1 MEETMFSNF
10 KKRLGV
16 FTAIAVMS
24 ALVPALSTSVA
35 SAAPTTAATAVSATD
50 VTTLKACPASASTPA
65 AGFTDTT
72 STDVD
77 CIAYYGITTGVTAT
91 TYEPSANIPRWQMA
105 LYLTRFMDVAG
116 LTLGSGAD
124 QGFTDIS
131 GYSAAIQTA
140 INQIKQA
147 GVTTGKT
154 ATTYDP
160 DSNVSN
166 EEMAMFVTRA
176 LGQTPVG
183 QNGSN
188 DTVSSLTLYINGTTA
203 TYNYDDIDSGVTFE
217 GHNAIIETFH
227 LGLTGDL
234 STDRTFSPSADITR
248 ADMATWLT
256 NALAHTHAR
265 PTGLHLQSTDVADFG
280 SMAAGTDELHISN
293 RDASF
298 DAIAN
303 TSVDVMAFYDD
314 PADTTDLAVVAA
326 TGKCDDMVTAQS
338 STLCTID
345 VGDSVTN
352 ASGNIVLEMGSM
364 AAGDASVG
372 DGQTVQYWAWTA
384 ANGTVYVSTTHTAS
398 TVTIVSTTDATQ
410 LKVTSSQAKARR
422 TATPEGI
429 QADTNLDGV
438 SDTGSS
444 EVNFSEA
451 AYGSTVT
458 LTFQAYDSATVNAVV
473 AKPLVL
479 VTIVDAYGTPGAQP
493 TSVTTT
499 LAYTGADGSVTYDMV
514 CGADPLPLAASTE
527 SYRRITWT
535 STLTDNNLSGTTTDG
550 AEEFFYCTDKA
561 AYAATSTLAITDKY
575 KSVDLAAT
583 LTPVTSTV
591 TGTVYDQYGN
601 TLANQAVA
609 FDSDMTDL
617 DAAAAAEGLLDGTKR
632 TTNGSGQASAS
643 LSRTTATTGM
653 ETISFCVD
661 DSTDGCLAGS
671 DTAEITANIFWVTAN
686 DGTADTGGGAR
697 TTAGAANGL
706 SVEVADTPND
716 VLIVRGSTGS
726 ANTYTKVPYDANDQ
740 FRDNP
745 SLAPISMSDF
755 ETLATAAGCTV
766 LTGYECTWDWN
777 LGNFDY
783 NAVAINGTGGIS
795 QFDAP

>member
-24 ALVPALSTSVA
+24 ALVPALSVSVA
-35 SAAPTTAATAVSATD
+35 SAAPTTALTAVSATD
-50 VTTLKACPASASTPA
+50 VTALLACPASASTPA

-77 CIAYYGITTGVTAT
+77 CIASYGITTGVTAT
-91 TYEPSANIPRWQMA
+91 TYEPSASIPRWQMA

-131 GYSAAIQTA
+131 GHSAAIQTA

-147 GVTTGKT
+147 GVTTGTT

-166 EEMAMFVTRA
+166 EQMAMFVTRA

-188 DTVSSLTLYINGTTA
+188 DTVSSLALYINGTTA

-234 STDRTFSPSADITR
+234 STVRAFSPAADMTR
-248 ADMATWLT
+248 ATMATWLT

-265 PTGLHLQSTDVADFG
+265 PAGLHMQSTDVADFG
-280 SMAAGTDELHISN
+280 SMAAASDELHISN

-303 TSVDVMAFYDD
+303 TSIDVMAFYDN
-314 PADTTDLAVVAA
+314 PLDTTDLATSAA

-352 ASGNIVLEMGSM
+352 ASGNIVLEMSAM

-372 DGQTVQYWAWTA
+372 DGQSVQYWAWTA
-384 ANGTVYVSTTHTAS
+384 ANGTIYVSTTHTTS
-398 TVTIVSTTDATQ
+398 TVTIVSTTDSTQ
-410 LKVTSSQAKARR
+410 LKVTSSTPKARR
-422 TATPEGI
+422 TATPEGV
-429 QADTNLDGV
+429 QADTDLDGV
-438 SDTGSS
+438 ADFGGGA
-444 EVNFSEA
+444 VNASEA
-451 AYGSTVT
+451 AFGSTVT
-458 LTFQAYDSATVNAVV
+458 LTFQLYDSATVNAVV
-473 AKPLVL
+473 AKPLVPIT
-479 VTIVDAYGTPGAQP
+479 VVDAYGIPGAQP
-493 TSVTTT
+493 TSVVTSII
-499 LAYTGADGSVTYDMV
+499 YTGADGSVAYDMV
-514 CGADPLPLAASTE
+514 CGADPVVRGE
-527 SYRRITWT
+527 MYRRITWT
-535 STLTDNNLSGTTTDG
+535 AAAGGTLNNLSGTTTDG

-561 AYAATSTLAITDKY
+561 AYAASSTLAITDKY
-575 KSVDLAAT
+575 KSVDLAAA

-591 TGTVYDQYGN
+591 TGTVYNQYGAVM
-601 TLANQAVA
+601 ANQAVA
-609 FDSDMTDL
+609 FDSDMTNL
-617 DAAAAAEGLLDGTKR
+617 DAANAAEGLLDGTVR

-643 LSRTTATTGM
+643 LSRTSALTGM
-653 ETISFCVD
+653 ETITFCVD
-661 DSTDGCLAGS
+661 DAADGCLAGS
-671 DTAEITANIFWVTAN
+671 DTAEKTADIFWVTAN

-697 TTAGAANGL
+697 TTAGGANGL

-745 SLAPISMSDF
+745 ALGPIAMASF
-755 ETLATAAGCTV
+755 EALATAAGCTV
-766 LTGYECTWDWN
+766 LTGYQCAWDWN

-783 NAVAINGTGGIS
+783 NAVLINGTGGIS
-795 QFDAP
+795 QFDTP

>member
-1 MEETMFSNF
+1 MLSHL

-16 FTAIAVMS
+16 LTAIAVMS
-24 ALVPALSTSVA
+24 ALVPALSVSVA

-50 VTTLKACPASASTPA
+50 VTALKACPASASTPA

-91 TYEPSANIPRWQMA
+91 TYEPSASIPRWQMA

-124 QGFTDIS
+124 QGFTDIG

-188 DTVSSLTLYINGTTA
+188 DTVSSLTLYINGDTA
-203 TYNYDDIDSGVTFE
+203 TYNYDDIDAGVTFE

-234 STDRTFSPSADITR
+234 STVRTFSPSADMTR
-248 ADMATWLT
+248 ANMATWLT

-265 PTGLHLQSTDVADFG
+265 PTGLHMQSTDVADFG
-280 SMAAGTDELHISN
+280 AMTAATDELHISN

-314 PADTTDLAVVAA
+314 PADSTDADTYAA
-326 TGKCDDMVTAQS
+326 TGKCNDMVTAQS
-338 STLCTID
+338 STLCTMD
-345 VGDSVTN
+345 VGDKVTN
-352 ASGNIVLEMGSM
+352 ASGNIVLEMASM
-364 AAGDASVG
+364 AGGDASVG
-372 DGQTVQYWAWTA
+372 DGQSVQYWAWTA
-384 ANGTVYVSTTHTAS
+384 ANGTVYDSTQTTS
-398 TVTIVSTTDATQ
+398 SVTIVSTTDSTQ
-410 LKVTSSQAKARR
+410 LKVTSSQPKATRS
-422 TATPEGI
+422 ATPPGI
-429 QADTNLDGV
+429 AADTNLDGV
-438 SDTGSS
+438 SDTGGG
-444 EVNFSEA
+444 EVNMNEA
-451 AYGSTVT
+451 RYGTTVT
-458 LTFQAYDSATVNAVV
+458 LTFQLYDSATVNAKV
-473 AKPLVL
+473 AKALTL
-479 VTIVDAYGTPGAQP
+479 VTLTDAYGVTPGTQP
-493 TSVTTT
+493 TSVVTTK
-499 LAYTGADGSVTYDMV
+499 LYTGADGSVTYDVV
-514 CGADPLPLAASTE
+514 CGADPAVGAGTE

-535 STLTDNNLSGTTTDG
+535 SAETDLDLSGSAG
-550 AEEFFYCTDKA
+550 VEEFFYCTDETPA
-561 AYAATSTLAITDKY
+561 AASSTLTVADKY
-575 KSVDLAAT
+575 KSVDLAAA

-591 TGTVYDQYGN
+591 TGTVYDQFGN
-601 TLANQAVA
+601 VVANQAVA
-609 FDSDMTDL
+609 FDSDMTAR
-617 DAAAAAEGLLDGTKR
+617 DAADAAEGLLDGTKR

-643 LSRTTATTGM
+643 LSRTSATTGM
-653 ETISFCVD
+653 ETITFCVD
-661 DSTDGCLAGS
+661 DAADGCLAGS
-671 DTAEITANIFWVTAN
+671 DTAEKTANIFWVTAN
-686 DGTADTGGGAR
+686 AGTADTGGAAR
-697 TTAGAANGL
+697 TTAGANNQL
-706 SVEVADTPND
+706 SVEVADTAND
-716 VLIVRGSTGS
+716 VLIVRGADGST
-726 ANTYTKVPYDANDQ
+726 NTYTKVSYDANDQ
-740 FRDNP
+740 FSDHP
-745 SLAPISMSDF
+745 TYGPISMSDF

-777 LGNFDY
+777 VGNLDY
-783 NAVAINGTGGIS
+783 NAVAVNGTGGVSI
-795 QFDAP
+795 FVTP